1 MQAHREKR
9 EHQDVGGEHERVFV
23 TRQRQA
29 GEQRGE
35 ASERERRLAID
46 APKRRFDRGCA
57 AGRGQRLAEQAPRPQ
72 HQHDRH
78 DDELDRERDLR
89 VAVADAEGLHLAD
102 DERGEESAGDRPQAA
117 YHHNH
122 EGVGDRRQ
130 IHGKAGGLARH
141 GERATGAG
149 E

>member
-1 MQAHREKR
+1 MAERGESARAHDEMQAHREKR

-57 AGRGQRLAEQAPRPQ
+57 AGRGQRLAEQA
-72 HQHDRH
+72 
-78 DDELDRERDLR
+78 
-89 VAVADAEGLHLAD
+89 DAEGLHLAD